1 MTRTVI
7 IDGDVVVYKVAE
19 AVAESFDVST
29 EEATI
34 VLNHLKTNWENI
46 IYGDEM
52 RVKDFLIS
60 NFDKE
65 KSEKVFKL
73 FLAYKKKYRNYL

>member
-1 MTRTVI
+1 MVI
-7 IDGDVVVYKVAE
+7 ILYKSVIRHYINIITINDVIMFGKQE
-19 AVAESFDVST
+19 NIDVST

-60 NFDKE
+60 NFKI
-65 KSEKVFKL
+65 L
-73 FLAYKKKYRNYL
+73 Y